1 LLPEQAVGARRPPSI
16 DRHFFMADDVRSE
29 RSTVGE
35 GTTRGVIRVSEALE
49 PGFEAPG
56 EEAVAAAAG
65 TRAPGRLAVSTAFFA
80 IATGLSRIAGL
91 VREIVAASY
100 FGVKGPMSAFTIAF
114 QVPNLVRSLFADA
127 ALQAAF
133 VPVFTEQLEKRSR
146 AEAFR
151 VASALVFVIAVVLG
165 SLTALFVLLAPVIM
179 PLFAPGFDQNLTD
192 LTVRLSQ
199 ILFPIVLLLGFSGL
213 VVGVLNSFD
222 EFAIPALA
230 PLAWNVTIILVLVF
244 LTPAF
249 EGQDRIYAYAIG
261 VLLGTIV
268 QLLMPLPW
276 LRRTGF
282 RIVRSFDW
290 RDERVMRVLKL
301 MLPVTLG
308 LGLINFNMSVD
319 SIFATLISEQ
329 APAAIDK
336 AFRIYMLPQG
346 VFAVALATV
355 IFPTLSRLVARDD
368 HTALRATLAHG
379 TRQMLFLLVP
389 TTAILLVLSDPIT
402 QVVYQRGEFDAAQ
415 TDLVSEALFFFAFSL
430 PFAGVN
436 LILIRTFFS
445 LQRPWTPTMIA
456 LGNLGINAGLDAI
469 LYEPMGIGG
478 IPLSTA
484 IVSLLTTVL
493 LVAVLRRR
501 IGGVDARRTLDVG
514 VRILVAAGF
523 LALAALGVKAVLD
536 GALSDSNAA
545 QLVVVVAAGTAG
557 AAAYAAASTALRIDE
572 AREVAALVRGQL
584 ARFR

>member
-1 LLPEQAVGARRPPSI
+1 
-16 DRHFFMADDVRSE
+16 MADDARSRE
-29 RSTVGE
+29 RSTVTE
-35 GTTRGVIRVSEALE
+35 GRVGVPEPLE
-49 PGFEAPG
+49 PSSERPG
-56 EEAVAAAAG
+56 DMIVPPAG
-65 TRAPGRLAVSTAFFA
+65 GPREPGRLALSTAFFA
-80 IATGLSRIAGL
+80 FATGLSRIAGL

-100 FGVKGPMSAFTIAF
+100 FGIKGPMSAFTIAF

-133 VPVFTEQLEKRSR
+133 VPVFTDQLEKKGRE
-146 AEAFR
+146 EAFR
-151 VASALVFVIAVVLG
+151 VASALVFVIAAVLG
-165 SLTALFVLLAPVIM
+165 TLTALFVLLAPVLM

-222 EFAIPALA
+222 EFAVPALA
-230 PLAWNVTIILVLVF
+230 PLAWNLAIILTLVL

-249 EGQDRIYAYAIG
+249 HGQDRIYAYAIG
-261 VLLGTIV
+261 VLIGTVI
-268 QLLMPLPW
+268 QLLLPLPW

-282 RIVRSFDW
+282 RLVRSFDW
-290 RDERVMRVLKL
+290 RDARVMRVMKL

-308 LGLINFNMSVD
+308 LGLINFNLSVD
-319 SIFATLISEQ
+319 SIFGTLISDQ

-368 HTALRATLAHG
+368 REQLRSTLSHG
-379 TRQMLFLLVP
+379 MRQMLFLLVP
-389 TTAILLVLSDPIT
+389 TTAALLVLSDPIT
-402 QVVYQRGEFDAAQ
+402 QVVYQRGQFDAAQ
-415 TDLVSEALFFFAFSL
+415 ADLVSEALFYFAFSL

-445 LQRPWTPTMIA
+445 LQRPWTPTLIA
-456 LGNLGINAGLDAI
+456 LGNLGLNAGLDAL
-469 LYEPMGIGG
+469 LYKPMGIGG

-484 IVSLLTTVL
+484 IVSLVTTVA
-493 LVAVLRRR
+493 LVAVLRRL
-501 IGGVDARRTLDVG
+501 IGGVDARRTLDVAL
-514 VRILVAAGF
+514 RIAIAAGV
-523 LALAALGVKAVLD
+523 LALTALGVRELLD
-536 GALSDSNAA
+536 GALSDSNGS
-545 QLVVVVAAGTAG
+545 QLLVVAGAGVAGTC
-557 AAAYAAASTALRIDE
+557 AYAAASAALRIDE

-584 ARFR
+584 KKLTAGS

>member
-1 LLPEQAVGARRPPSI
+1 
-16 DRHFFMADDVRSE
+16 MADDVSQ
-29 RSTVGE
+29 
-35 GTTRGVIRVSEALE
+35 
-49 PGFEAPG
+49 P
-56 EEAVAAAAG
+56 
-65 TRAPGRLAVSTAFFA
+65 RAPGRLALSTAFFA
-80 IATGLSRIAGL
+80 FATGLSRIAGL

-100 FGVKGPMSAFTIAF
+100 FGIKGPMSAFTIAF
-114 QVPNLVRSLFADA
+114 QVPNLVRSLFADS

-222 EFAIPALA
+222 EFAVPALA
-230 PLAWNVTIILVLVF
+230 PLAWNLAIILTLVL

-249 EGQDRIYAYAIG
+249 DGQDRIYAYAIG
-261 VLLGTIV
+261 VLIGTVV
-268 QLLMPLPW
+268 QLLLPLPW

-282 RIVRSFDW
+282 RLVRSFDW
-290 RDERVMRVLKL
+290 RDERVVRVMKL

-308 LGLINFNMSVD
+308 LGLINFNLSVD
-319 SIFATLISEQ
+319 SIFATLISDE

-336 AFRIYMLPQG
+336 AFRIYMLPQC

-368 HTALRATLAHG
+368 HEGLRTTLAHG

-389 TTAILLVLSDPIT
+389 TAAALLVLSDPIT
-402 QVVYQRGEFDAAQ
+402 QVIYQRGEFDAAQ
-415 TDLVSEALFFFAFSL
+415 TNLVSEALFYFAFSL

-445 LQRPWTPTMIA
+445 LQRPWTPTAIA
-456 LGNLGINAGLDAI
+456 LGNLGINAVLDAL
-469 LYEPMGIGG
+469 LYKPVGIGG

-484 IVSLLTTVL
+484 IVSLVTTIA
-493 LVAVLRRR
+493 LVAVLRRL
-501 IGGVDARRTLDVG
+501 IGGIDARRTLDAAL
-514 VRILVAAGF
+514 RIAIASALLAVAT
-523 LALAALGVKAVLD
+523 LGVKELLD
-536 GALSDSNAA
+536 GALSQSNAA
-545 QLVVVVAAGTAG
+545 QLLVIACAG
-557 AAAYAAASTALRIDE
+557 AAGVAAYSVASVALRIEE
-572 AREVAALVRGQL
+572 AHEVAALVRGQL
-584 ARFR
+584 ARLR